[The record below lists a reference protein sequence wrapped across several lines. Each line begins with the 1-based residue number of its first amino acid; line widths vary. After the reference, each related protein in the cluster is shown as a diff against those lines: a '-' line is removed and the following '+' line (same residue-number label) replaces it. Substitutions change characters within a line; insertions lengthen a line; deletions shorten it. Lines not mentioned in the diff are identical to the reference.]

1 MKPIDKVKTL
11 CYNIGERNERAS
23 LKYIR
28 REYCKHAIYLI
39 MKDRQKIKLFIDAD
53 DTILESSKAA
63 INILNERFG
72 LVPQKTYDDMKDWG
86 YRSIYH
92 QCTNK
97 IVNEIYDS
105 ELFFNIVKI
114 HPDFMK
120 FYNLHKNDFEWYI
133 VTKGHYENIKK
144 KKEYFSKHLPSAIV
158 IGCQF
163 KSLENE
169 EYDKSHINMNY
180 GIQIDDRTDCLTG
193 TNANIKILF
202 KNNKD
207 FYWNQTNKTKETL
220 YKMNTWKE
228 IVETLEFALK
238 NPEVFMEGVN

>member
-1 MKPIDKVKTL
+1 
-11 CYNIGERNERAS
+11 
-23 LKYIR
+23 
-28 REYCKHAIYLI
+28 

-92 QCTNK
+92 QCTTK

-105 ELFFNIVKI
+105 EEFFNIVKI

-120 FYNLHKNDFEWYI
+120 FYNMHKNDFEWYI

-144 KKEYFSKHLPSAIV
+144 KKEYFSKYLPSATV
-158 IGCQF
+158 VGCQF

-169 EYDKSHINMNY
+169 EYDKSHINMDY

-207 FYWNQTNKTKETL
+207 FYWNQTNKTKEAL

-228 IVETLEFALK
+228 IVETLEFALE
-238 NPEVFMEGVN
+238 NPDVFMKGVN